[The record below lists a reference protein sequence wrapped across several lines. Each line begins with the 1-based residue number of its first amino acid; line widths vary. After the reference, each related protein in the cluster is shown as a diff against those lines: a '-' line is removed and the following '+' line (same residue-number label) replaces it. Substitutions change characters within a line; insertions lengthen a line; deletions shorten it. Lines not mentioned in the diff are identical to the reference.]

1 MTLTLTAKK
10 NIKKGLNEMEKI
22 LIIGPSWVGD
32 MVMSQSLYT
41 TLKQQHPQALIDVIA
56 PGWCKPILERMP
68 EINQAIEMP
77 FGHGEFNFSGRRA
90 IGKQLRAERYDHA
103 YVLPNSAKSALIP
116 WFANIP
122 KRTGWKGEMR
132 YGLLNDLRPNKKSF
146 QYMVERYVA
155 LAHPRSEMVDSSSL
169 GGLVTLPRPSLS
181 INTQEQNAALAKFK
195 LEPTDKVIGLCPG
208 AEFGPAKKWPETH
221 YAEVANQMA
230 ASGHQVWL
238 FGSQKDL
245 ETCNNI
251 KELVSKEQQ
260 DSIHILA
267 GQTSLIE
274 AVDLLAACQTVVAND
289 SGLMHVAAAVGCNV
303 VAVYGSTSPKY
314 TPPLA
319 EKVEIVHT
327 DIECRPCFKR
337 ECQFKHLKCLSELSP
352 KQVLASIQ
360 KLEAI
365 AVSPC

>member
-1 MTLTLTAKK
+1 MK
-10 NIKKGLNEMEKI
+10 KI

-32 MVMSQSLYT
+32 MVMSQSLYI
-41 TLKQQHPQALIDVIA
+41 TLKQQHPDALIDVMA

-68 EINQAIEMP
+68 EINRAIEMP
-77 FGHGEFNFSGRRA
+77 LGHGEFNLLGRRE
-90 IGKQLRAERYDHA
+90 IGKSLREFHYDHA

-122 KRTGWKGEMR
+122 VRTGWRGEMR
-132 YGLLNDLRPNKKSF
+132 YGLLNDLRPNKKAF

-155 LAHPRSEMVDSSSL
+155 LAHPRAQMINSASL
-169 GGLVTLPRPSLS
+169 GGLETLPRPKLS
-181 INTQEQNAALAKFK
+181 IDAEAQQNTLAKFA
-195 LEPTDKVIGLCPG
+195 LSTQSKVIGLCPG
-208 AEFGPAKKWPETH
+208 AEFGPAKKWPESH
-221 YAEVANQMA
+221 YAEVAHVMCQQ
-230 ASGHQVWL
+230 GHQVWL

-245 ETCNNI
+245 DTCNGI
-251 KELVSKEQQ
+251 KQGVPSEFHSQ
-260 DSIHILA
+260 IHVLA

-274 AVDLLAACQTVVAND
+274 AVDLLAACHTVVSND

-337 ECQFKHLKCLSELSP
+337 ECQYQHLKCLSELTP
-352 KQVLASIQ
+352 KQVLDSIR
-360 KLEAI
+360 KLDAI
-365 AVSPC
+365 AVSAC

>member
-1 MTLTLTAKK
+1 MTKF
-10 NIKKGLNEMEKI
+10 

-41 TLKQQHPQALIDVIA
+41 TLKQQHPDALIDVIA

-68 EINQAIEMP
+68 EVHRAIEMP
-77 FGHGEFNFSGRRA
+77 LGHGEFNLLGRRE
-90 IGKQLRAERYDHA
+90 IGKSLREFAYDHA

-122 KRTGWKGEMR
+122 KRTGWRGEMR
-132 YGLLNDLRPNKKSF
+132 YGLLNDLRPNKKAF

-155 LAHPRSEMVDSSSL
+155 LAHPRAEMVGSASL
-169 GGLVTLPRPSLS
+169 GGLETLPHPKLL
-181 INTQEQNAALAKFK
+181 IDTNAQQQTLAKFE
-195 LEPTDKVIGLCPG
+195 LSTESKVIGLCPG
-208 AEFGPAKKWPETH
+208 AEFGPAKKWPERH
-221 YAEVANQMA
+221 YAEVAHAMSQQ
-230 ASGHQVWL
+230 GHQVWL
-238 FGSQKDL
+238 FGSQKDRD
-245 ETCNNI
+245 TCNGI
-251 KELVSKEQQ
+251 KNRVPAEFHPQIQV
-260 DSIHILA
+260 LA

-274 AVDLLAACQTVVAND
+274 AVDLLAACHTVVSND
-289 SGLMHVAAAVGCNV
+289 SGLMHVAAAVGCHV

-337 ECQFKHLKCLSELSP
+337 ECQYQHLKCLTELQP
-352 KQVLASIQ
+352 ARIIRSIAQ
-360 KLEAI
+360 LEQRGI
-365 AVSPC
+365 RGCHEK